1 MASAV
6 RAMSIRPARLAALT
20 QLRCQLTET
29 SYNSQS
35 LRTGA
40 KYLRARLRGPSM
52 VSYYPA
58 GFDIARIIR
67 QYPALEMV
75 DDDEEERLVDVLDR
89 KKRGKGAPKKAK
101 TKCES
106 CFLVSGSFLYIF
118 WCEAFEGFTHSL
130 LILFS
135 LCGK

>member
-1 MASAV
+1 
-6 RAMSIRPARLAALT
+6 
-20 QLRCQLTET
+20 
-29 SYNSQS
+29 
-35 LRTGA
+35 
-40 KYLRARLRGPSM
+40 M

-67 QYPALEMV
+67 HNPALEMV

-106 CFLVSGSFLYIF
+106 CFLVSASFLYILF
-118 WCEAFEGFTHSL
+118 WCEAFERVYP
-130 LILFS
+130 LIA
-135 LCGK
+135 